1 MRLFANA
8 AQVLRDAAARRPAL
22 PAKSQKGR
30 KSRFYCANLL
40 V

>member
-1 MRLFANA
+1 MPADA
-8 AQVLRDAAARRPAL
+8 VGMLRDAAARRPAL

-30 KSRFYCANLL
+30 KSRFYCVNLL